1 MLSPRKGHR
10 MRLVLGLLLTVPTV
24 STREVVALGYTVSE
38 ASQAL
43 VALESRGVLVPI
55 GVRAPRRGGP
65 AARLWRVDSTM
76 LRLAREW
83 WGSPTLRA

>member
-1 MLSPRKGHR
+1 MRAPRKGHR
-10 MRLVLGLLLTVPTV
+10 LRLVLGLLLTVPTV
-24 STREVVALGYTVSE
+24 STREVVDLGYSVSE

-65 AARLWRVDSTM
+65 PARLWRVDSTM

-83 WGSPTLRA
+83 WCAPST